1 MQTNLHVI
9 RLLIAIA
16 AIITTAP
23 VFASDGQL
31 EINQACAVN
40 TGCFPGDAPGFPVTI
55 TTPGSYRLTG
65 SLDLSAEGVN
75 VSGIAVSVP
84 AVTIDLGGFHIAG
97 PTSCSGSGTN
107 ISCSPSS
114 TGVGVAGVQFT
125 INATAGVVQNGI
137 VRNMTNFGILSQ
149 ATGLRVQDVTAIH
162 NGRDGITGSQGSL
175 VVNSVAIEN
184 GQDGIDVNTGSV
196 VDGVTAIGNGRNGIN
211 GQGTSSVV
219 TRTSVRQNGM
229 HGFSL
234 GLQYKFGKN
243 NVSSANG
250 EADQCGGGICTEQK
264 RFYLTQN
271 RHQGDTVLSACTI
284 GFHTASHTE
293 LQGLASYAYD
303 YVLGITVADSG
314 SGAPVSYWGW
324 IRSGQ
329 STGLNIFNCDG
340 WTRGDGTDRGTAIKY
355 NPIHVSIS
363 DQVDDPSHLH
373 NSTYYDCNVTVRV
386 WCVED

>member
-97 PTSCSGSGTN
+97 PTSCSGSGAS

-114 TGVGVAGVQFT
+114 TGVGAAGVQFT

-162 NGRDGITGSQGSL
+162 NGRDGIAGSQGSL

-184 GQDGIDVNTGSV
+184 GQDGIDVNTGSL
-196 VDGVTAIGNGRNGIN
+196 VDGITAIGNGRNGIN
-211 GQGTSSVV
+211 GQGTGSVV

-243 NVSSANG
+243 NASSANG
-250 EADQCGGGICTEQK
+250 EADQCGAGICTERK
-264 RFYLTQN
+264 RIYVTKGF
-271 RHQGDTVLSACTI
+271 HQGNSVLAACVS
-284 GFHTASHTE
+284 GFHTASISQ
-293 LQGLASYAYD
+293 LQYLGEYAYD
-303 YVLGITVADSG
+303 NTLGTAAPYNDPGPALIEGWALSGGNGPTITCDNWSSALSTD
-314 SGAPVSYWGW
+314 
-324 IRSGQ
+324 
-329 STGLNIFNCDG
+329 TGLTVWPIWDTNTSTENYTPSNLPHVRYRRCD
-340 WTRGDGTDRGTAIKY
+340 I
-355 NPIHVSIS
+355 NLP
-363 DQVDDPSHLH
+363 
-373 NSTYYDCNVTVRV
+373 V
-386 WCVED
+386 WCAEY